1 MYDTLRGML
10 CVAIIMSLIITYWWF
25 VVIVASISIFVA
37 STKRY
42 LKELKKIRDN
52 K

>member
-10 CVAIIMSLIITYWWF
+10 CVAIIMSVIITYWWF
-25 VVIVASISIFVA
+25 FAIVASISIFVI

-42 LKELKKIRDN
+42 LRELKKIRD

>member
-25 VVIVASISIFVA
+25 FAIVASISIIVT

-42 LKELKKIRDN
+42 LRELKKIRDN